1 MPKFPIERFPPG
13 FFDLTQ
19 DLARRLPLDLIEQWT
34 RGNRSKESA
43 LRLLAPHAVF
53 GSVVSSDAAG
63 LTSLSQARGVIEML
77 ALVNHPKEIVHACGS
92 AVGGRAVGVW
102 AADNTQMF
110 YPAEV
115 DAGRLLSALLE
126 TNRRINRECQV
137 RVGMCVHRGCFFHLG
152 GGLYGAEADRVEHLA
167 EECTA
172 AGEIIITEEFHQSLG
187 RHCFRLE
194 ERTDL
199 AGSGGRA
206 WRVLDGP
213 GLPDL
218 PAGDERYPYPFS
230 QEFAADLRA
239 LGPAPAGASLRAM
252 HEKYMRV
259 RTVVLVERDREE
271 RDIPEIAVLNDL
283 ALSAAMTKHAAPL
296 LRASGGREVK
306 TSGTIGIY
314 TFEECAAG
322 LEFARQFRALFEQQ
336 GVAIRAGIDHGE
348 VVLFDLAEGLAD
360 IAGMPVN
367 LASKI
372 AQDRGQF
379 GEIYLTEAAA
389 AEVGA
394 EGLERLEFSIAGTRV
409 IAYAL

>member
-19 DLARRLPLDLIEQWT
+19 DLARSLPLDLIEQWT
-34 RGNRSKESA
+34 RGNRTKESA

-77 ALVNHPKEIVHACGS
+77 ALVNHPKEIVHACG
-92 AVGGRAVGVW
+92 AAIGGQAVGVW

-110 YPAEV
+110 YPAGV
-115 DAGRLLSALLE
+115 DTGRLLSALLE
-126 TNRRINRECQV
+126 TIRRIGRLCQV
-137 RVGMCVHRGCFFHLG
+137 RIGMCVHSGCFFRLG
-152 GGLYGAEADRVEHLA
+152 GGLYGTEADRVEHLA
-167 EECTA
+167 EEFTS
-172 AGEIIITEEFHQSLG
+172 GSEIIITDEFHQSLG
-187 RHCFRLE
+187 RHSFCVE

-199 AGSGGRA
+199 RHAGGRV

-230 QEFAADLRA
+230 QEFAADLRG
-239 LGPAPAGASLRAM
+239 LGPAPAADGLRAM

-271 RDIPEIAVLNDL
+271 PDIPEIAVLNDL

-296 LRASGGREVK
+296 LRATGGREVK
-306 TSGTIGIY
+306 TSGSLGIY

-322 LEFARQFRALFEQQ
+322 LEFARRFRALFEPQ

-348 VVLFDLAEGLAD
+348 VLLFDIGDGLAD

-372 AQDRGQF
+372 AQDRGEF
-379 GEIYLTEAAA
+379 GKIYLTAAA
-389 AEVGA
+389 ARETGA
-394 EGLERLEFSIAGTRV
+394 AGLERLEFPIAGTV
-409 IAYAL
+409 VQAFSL